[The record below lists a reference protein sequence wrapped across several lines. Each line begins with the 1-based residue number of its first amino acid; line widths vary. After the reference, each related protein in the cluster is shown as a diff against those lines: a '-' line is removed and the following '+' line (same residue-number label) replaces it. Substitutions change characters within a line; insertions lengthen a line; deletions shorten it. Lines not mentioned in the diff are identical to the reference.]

1 MDRRARQLHEKYVCK
16 ARQVDLQYV
25 GPIQRSLSQWVGA
38 KLLGFKQV
46 RGVLFGGFEAT
57 SKVLHKLIDSLTTSK
72 VTVAGPKRGM
82 RGVEQSLEGDR
93 ALVSC

>member
-25 GPIQRSLSQWVGA
+25 GPIQRSLGQWVEA

-46 RGVLFGGFEAT
+46 RGVVFGKFEEAN
-57 SKVLHKLIDSLTTSK
+57 KVLHQLIDSLTTSR
-72 VTVAGPKRGM
+72 VTVAGPKRGK
-82 RGVEQSLEGDR
+82 RGVD
-93 ALVSC
+93 